1 MGTAT
6 KYEIL
11 FSIRSRYLSSSKK
24 EKKKILDEFCATCN
38 YNRKYAVRLLNYK
51 TIPKIS
57 KNLSRRGR
65 KKHYNNPVILTVLR
79 DIWVATNLPCS
90 KRLKAILPLWLP
102 HYNRLSLSDLV
113 KCQLLEMSAATI
125 DRLMKPSRSKY
136 NKHGLCT
143 TKPGSIIKKQ
153 IPIKTNQWDEQKPG
167 FMEADTVA
175 HCGSSTTGTFIST
188 VNLSG
193 TPDWVDIS
201 TTWTEQRAVWGKG
214 ETGVRMAIQDMEQSM
229 PFPVLGFDCDN
240 GSEFLNWHLVKYFTN
255 RKNPVQFTR
264 AYMKN
269 DNAHIENKNWTHAVR
284 SMFPIRLYLG
294 YQRFDKHELV
304 AMLNELYTMEWNLY
318 FNRRLRAINY
328 FTPSVK
334 LIEKQRIGSKIIK
347 RYDKPKTP
355 FRSPGLIQRV
365 LESEYIPSKTKKRLQ
380 EQFLTLNPFELEKQ
394 MMLKIRTVLNIVN
407 QTSESEKEKNNNT
420 KT

>member
-1 MGTAT
+1 MGTVT

-11 FSIRSRYLSSSKK
+11 ASIRTRYRSASKK

-65 KKHYNNPVILTVLR
+65 KKHYNNPVILKVLR

-102 HYNRLSLSDLV
+102 HYNRVQLPDII
-113 KCQLLEMSAATI
+113 KCQLIEMSAATI
-125 DRLMKPSRSKY
+125 DRLMMPSRSKY
-136 NKHGLCT
+136 SKHGLCT

-153 IPIKTNQWDEQKPG
+153 IPIKTNQWDERKPG
-167 FMEADTVA
+167 FMEADAVA
-175 HCGSSTTGTFIST
+175 HCGSSTAGTFIST
-188 VNLSG
+188 VN
-193 TPDWVDIS
+193 WVDIS

-214 ETGVRMAIQDMEQSM
+214 ETGVRLAIQDMEQSM

-264 AYMKN
+264 ARAYMKN
-269 DNAHIENKNWTHAVR
+269 DNAHIENKNWTH
-284 SMFPIRLYLG
+284 IRQYLG
-294 YQRFDKHELV
+294 YQRFDKPELV
-304 AMLNELYTMEWNLY
+304 AMLNELYTTEWNLY
-318 FNRRLRAINY
+318 FNFFI
-328 FTPSVK
+328 PSVK
-334 LIEKQRIGSKIIK
+334 LIEKKRVGSKIIK
-347 RYDKPKTP
+347 KYDKPKTP
-355 FRSPGLIQRV
+355 FQRV

-380 EQFLTLNPFELEKQ
+380 EQFITLNPFELEKQ
-394 MMLKIRTVLNIVN
+394 MMLKIRVILNIVN
-407 QTSESEKEKNNNT
+407 QTSESEKEENKIT
-420 KT
+420 KA

>member
-11 FSIRSRYLSSSKK
+11 ASIRSRYRSSSKK
-24 EKKKILDEFCATCN
+24 EKKKILDEFCATCK
-38 YNRKYAVRLLNYK
+38 YNRKYAVRLLNSPI
-51 TIPKIS
+51 TPRVS
-57 KNLSRRGR
+57 KNLSKRGR
-65 KKHYNNPVILTVLR
+65 KRQYSNPVILKVLR

-90 KRLKAILPLWLP
+90 KRLTAILPLWLP
-102 HYNRLSLSDLV
+102 HYDRLTLSDLV
-113 KCQLLEMSAATI
+113 KCQLLEMSPATI

-136 NKHGLCT
+136 SKHGLCT
-143 TKPGSIIKKQ
+143 TKPGSIIKKK
-153 IPIKTNQWDEQKPG
+153 IPIKTNQWDERKPG

-188 VNLSG
+188 VN
-193 TPDWVDIS
+193 WVDIS

-214 ETGVRMAIQDMEQSM
+214 ETGVCMAIQNMEQSV

-264 AYMKN
+264 ARAYMKN
-269 DNAHIENKNWTHAVR
+269 DNAHIENKNWTHV
-284 SMFPIRLYLG
+284 RLYLG
-294 YQRFDKHELV
+294 YQRFDKYELV
-304 AMLNELYTMEWNLY
+304 AMLNELYTTEWNLY
-318 FNRRLRAINY
+318 FNF

-334 LIEKQRIGSKIIK
+334 LIEKQRVGSKIIK
-347 RYDKPKTP
+347 KYDKPKTP
-355 FRSPGLIQRV
+355 FQRI

-380 EQFLTLNPFELEKQ
+380 EQFLTLNPFKLKNQ
-394 MMLKIRTVLNIVN
+394 MMLKIGAIINIVN
-407 QTSESEKEKNNNT
+407 QTNESEKEDIKIT
-420 KT
+420 KS